1 MKSEN
6 HLPASRWSLRMD
18 NLRLWLVLAFF
29 IGIAAY
35 AIIVMALNP
44 V

>member
-1 MKSEN
+1 
-6 HLPASRWSLRMD
+6 MD
-18 NLRLWLVLAFF
+18 NLRLWLVFAIF
-29 IGIAAY
+29 IGVAAY